1 MPYYSVVIDQEP
13 DDGEYT
19 AWAPALPDCRARGET
34 MAAAIA
40 RVQSS
45 LTARL
50 ERLAKE
56 GRPPPDEGAPS
67 VIVLVEVAAPQAMR
81 PPRDLPVPARAHRVS
96 A

>member
-13 DDGEYT
+13 DDGGYT

-34 MAAAIA
+34 MPAVITG
-40 RVQSS
+40 VQRS
-45 LTARL
+45 LEARL
-50 ERLAKE
+50 RRLSEE

-67 VIVLVEVAAPQAMR
+67 VIVVVEVAAPQAKR